1 VESKASLKLKRL
13 RADNDVMTHDPLTI
27 AFFALLAALA
37 LAAFWTGSV
46 YNKLVRLRNRADA
59 LWADIDVQLKRRHD
73 LIPNLVA
80 AVSGYATHERG
91 TLDEVTLA
99 RNQAIA
105 ATNTAE
111 QTQAENVLTGALG
124 RLFANVERYPEL
136 KAETSFQRLEE
147 ELAQLEKVISMSRQA
162 YNLTV
167 QAYNNSVDTVPNAY
181 VAWFTRFEDRPY
193 LTAAE
198 SDRAVPEVDMQMP
211 PAPAL
216 RTNS

>member
-1 VESKASLKLKRL
+1 
-13 RADNDVMTHDPLTI
+13 MTHDPLTI
-27 AFFALLAALA
+27 AFFVLLATLA
-37 LAAFWTGSV
+37 LGTVWLGSV
-46 YNKLVRLRNRADA
+46 YNRLVRLRNRADA

-80 AVSGYATHERG
+80 VVSGYATHERG

-105 ATNTAE
+105 ASNPGE

-124 RLFANVERYPEL
+124 RLFANVEAYPDL
-136 KAETSFQRLEE
+136 KAEAEFQQLHE

-167 QAYNNSVDTVPNAY
+167 QAYNNVVDMVPTAF
-181 VAWFTRFEDRPY
+181 VAWFTSFENRPY

-198 SDRAVPEVDMQMP
+198 SDRAVPEVDLNMP

-216 RTNS
+216 RG

>member
-1 VESKASLKLKRL
+1 
-13 RADNDVMTHDPLTI
+13 
-27 AFFALLAALA
+27 
-37 LAAFWTGSV
+37 
-46 YNKLVRLRNRADA
+46 
-59 LWADIDVQLKRRHD
+59 
-73 LIPNLVA
+73 
-80 AVSGYATHERG
+80 
-91 TLDEVTLA
+91 LDEVTLA
-99 RNQAIA
+99 RTQAMA

-124 RLFANVERYPEL
+124 RLFANVEQYPDL

-167 QAYNNSVDTVPNAY
+167 QAYNNVVDTVPNAY
-181 VAWFTRFEDRPY
+181 VAAFTSFEDRPY

-216 RTNS
+216 R

>member
-1 VESKASLKLKRL
+1 
-13 RADNDVMTHDPLTI
+13 MTHDPLTI
-27 AFFALLAALA
+27 SFFALLAFLA
-37 LAAFWTGSV
+37 LAALWTGSV

-80 AVSGYATHERG
+80 VVSGYATHERG

-105 ATNTAE
+105 ATNAAE

-124 RLFANVERYPEL
+124 RLFANVERYPDL
-136 KAETSFQRLEE
+136 KAETSFRRLQE

-167 QAYNNSVDTVPNAY
+167 QAYNNTVDTVPSAY
-181 VAWFTRFEDRPY
+181 VAWFTSFGDRPY

-211 PAPAL
+211 AAPAL
-216 RTNS
+216 HG

>member
-1 VESKASLKLKRL
+1 
-13 RADNDVMTHDPLTI
+13 MTHDPLTI
-27 AFFALLAALA
+27 AFFVLLAALA
-37 LAAFWTGSV
+37 LGVIWLGKV

-80 AVSGYATHERG
+80 VVSGYATHERG
-91 TLDEVTLA
+91 TLDEVTMA

-105 ATNTAE
+105 AATPAE
-111 QTQAENVLTGALG
+111 QTQAENVLTSALG
-124 RLFANVERYPEL
+124 RLFANVESYPEL
-136 KAETSFQRLEE
+136 KAVAEFNELHE
-147 ELAQLEKVISMSRQA
+147 ELAELERVIAMSRQA

-167 QAYNNSVDTVPNAY
+167 QAYNNVVDTVPTAF
-181 VAWFTRFEDRPY
+181 VAWFTSFEDRPY

-198 SDRAVPEVDMQMP
+198 SDRAVPEVDLNMP

-216 RTNS
+216 RVSSKSSGA